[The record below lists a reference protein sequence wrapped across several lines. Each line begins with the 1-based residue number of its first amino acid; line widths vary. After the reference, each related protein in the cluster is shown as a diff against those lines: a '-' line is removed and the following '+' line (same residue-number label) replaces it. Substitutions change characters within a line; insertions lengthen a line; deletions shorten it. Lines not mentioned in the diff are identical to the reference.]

1 MPHHLKIPN
10 GGVVLVCDGRKALI
24 LRNQG
29 DELYPTLQVHDTA
42 EAAGDPSATDHG
54 NGTSARSASGGH
66 HSAIEPTDRHELAER
81 RFADEAVAL
90 LVKHSPGPSRRLA
103 AELPTAHPFRFF
115 SA

>member
-1 MPHHLKIPN
+1 M
-10 GGVVLVCDGRKALI
+10 
-24 LRNQG
+24 
-29 DELYPTLQVHDTA
+29 HDTA

-90 LVKHSPGPSRRLA
+90 LVKHSRQNPIGALVVVAPPHTL
-103 AELPTAHPFRFF
+103 AELRRTLPQDLKKVLIAEIDKDLTRHTTYEIERHLTA
-115 SA
+115 